1 MPIKKILTSANFPKS
16 LCLTLL
22 IISVIETGV
31 YLHARQIPA
40 EVDKLLEQ
48 RFYPPNRIPALEESI
63 IQWQVYHAMSAEE
76 EIDILLLGDSSSL
89 MGLRPKIIQKQ
100 TGLTAWG
107 IGTLDYTGT
116 PGNVDILETY
126 LQRRPAPKILVYHI
140 ISWSFNL
147 SEADLQR
154 FGYLERL
161 RTWMA
166 TGLQTTTASTSSGFA
181 LPSMRYRRNAQQL
194 LTTFSTKDKEEW
206 LNAPRGPYPSDNE
219 IRQTLL
225 KNQGAMTEVVHE
237 DEVNH
242 PRDLRG
248 YLRIDPSLIDDIR
261 RLMAICEQRSIQ
273 LVIVANPLPESGATP
288 ENLAGLA
295 ALETQLRDL
304 SKGQPHVTLFAP
316 FTRVYPVALCA
327 SYNHLTEE
335 GAKQNS
341 RELSDWLLPR
351 LAKLAQ

>member
-1 MPIKKILTSANFPKS
+1 MKNILQSPYFPKS
-16 LCLTLL
+16 LCFALL
-22 IISVIETGV
+22 IIGAIEGGV
-31 YLHARQIPA
+31 YLQARHVPA
-40 EVDKLLEQ
+40 EADKLLEQ

-63 IQWQVYHAMSAEE
+63 IQWQVYHAMSVNENV
-76 EIDILLLGDSSSL
+76 DILLLGDSSSL

-107 IGTLDYTGT
+107 VGTLDYTGT

-126 LQRRPAPKILVYHI
+126 LQRHPAPKIVIYHI

-166 TGLQTTTASTSSGFA
+166 AGLQTTTAATSRGVM
-181 LPSMRYRRNAQQL
+181 LPSMHYRRDAQQL
-194 LTTFSTKDKEEW
+194 LTTFSTQEKEEW
-206 LNAPRGPYPSDNE
+206 LNAPRGPYPSDNG

-225 KNQGAMTEVVHE
+225 NNQGAMEEVVHE

-261 RLMAICEQRSIQ
+261 RLMELCERESIQ

-288 ENLAGLA
+288 ENLAALA
-295 ALETQLRDL
+295 DLEAQLRDL
-304 SKGQPHVTLFAP
+304 AQGEPHVTLFAP
-316 FTRVYPVALCA
+316 FTRIYPIALCA

-335 GAKQNS
+335 GAQKNS
-341 RELSDWLLPR
+341 EEVSQWLLPR
-351 LAKLAQ
+351 LAKLTQ